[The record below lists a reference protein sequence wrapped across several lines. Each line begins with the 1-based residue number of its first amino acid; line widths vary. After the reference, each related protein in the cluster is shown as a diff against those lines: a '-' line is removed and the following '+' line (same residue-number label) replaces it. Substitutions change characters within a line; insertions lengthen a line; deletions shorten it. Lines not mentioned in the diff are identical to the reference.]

1 MSLREFLK
9 QMEAEG
15 EVLHIKEK
23 LSPKFEIAAIMKAL
37 DKGPILIFEK
47 VKGKS
52 TKIVANVCAT
62 RERICKALNVKR
74 ENLYS
79 KLVYAWKNPSKPKIA
94 KDSPVKEVVR
104 EDFRLSEIPV
114 LTHFEHDAGPYITSA
129 IVSAKSPD
137 KKVENVSI
145 HRLQVLGEDKL
156 AIRLVP
162 RQLHKLWTMAK
173 EADQEL
179 DVAISIGLHPAVS
192 LAATAP
198 LPFGVSEF
206 EVANTLLEGKF
217 KLIECEHVD
226 AYAPAEAEI
235 ILEGKLSTSEEVDEG
250 PLVDITGT
258 YDVVRKQPTIK
269 IVGAMHRKD
278 YIYQALLPSGNE
290 HKLLMGLS
298 REVAIWETVSKVVP
312 KVEAVNLSSGG
323 CGWLHAIISIEKQ
336 TEGDGKNA
344 LLAAF
349 SAHPSLKHA
358 VVIDT
363 DINVYN
369 IEEVEWAVAT
379 RFQADKDLL
388 IIKNVRGST
397 LDPSANQ
404 ETGTTTKMGIDATRP
419 LGKPKEKFEKAKT
432 VSSKRVNE
440 VIEEL
445 RKFKA

>member
-47 VKGKS
+47 VKGES

-62 RERICKALNVKR
+62 RERICKALNVER

-104 EDFRLSEIPV
+104 EDFKLSEIPV

-269 IVGAMHRKD
+269 IVGVMHRKD

-358 VVIDT
+358 VVVDT
-363 DINVYN
+363 DINVYD

-419 LGKPKEKFEKAKT
+419 LDKPKEKFEKAKT

-445 RKFKA
+445 RKIKA

>member
-1 MSLREFLK
+1 
-9 QMEAEG
+9 
-15 EVLHIKEK
+15 
-23 LSPKFEIAAIMKAL
+23 
-37 DKGPILIFEK
+37 
-47 VKGKS
+47 
-52 TKIVANVCAT
+52 
-62 RERICKALNVKR
+62 
-74 ENLYS
+74 
-79 KLVYAWKNPSKPKIA
+79 
-94 KDSPVKEVVR
+94 
-104 EDFRLSEIPV
+104 
-114 LTHFEHDAGPYITSA
+114 
-129 IVSAKSPD
+129 
-137 KKVENVSI
+137 
-145 HRLQVLGEDKL
+145 
-156 AIRLVP
+156 
-162 RQLHKLWTMAK
+162 MAK
-173 EADQEL
+173 EANQEL

-358 VVIDT
+358 VIVDT

-369 IEEVEWAVAT
+369 LEEVEWAIAT

-419 LGKPKEKFEKAKT
+419 LDKPKEKFEKAKT
-432 VSSKRVNE
+432 MTSKRVNE